1 MYIRFPRWPGEGG
14 GWLCWGLLRIS
25 SNGDDEMGAKS
36 KPKKIRGPKIPPPPP
51 QKKKFHAEFP
61 NLKKSSKTNLVIL
74 HLQNYVAWVYAGAT
88 TNLQIVL
95 NTPQNLYLNQAT
107 PKKILSKFPYP
118 KNSQN
123 GRFQTQK
130 NPSIIPMT

>member
-1 MYIRFPRWPGEGG
+1 MAGG
-14 GWLCWGLLRIS
+14 GRGGGCVGGYSRFQVMGMMKWGQ
-25 SNGDDEMGAKS
+25 NQN
-36 KPKKIRGPKIPPPPP
+36 PKRSVVQKFPPPPHT
-51 QKKKFHAEFP
+51 KKKFHAEFP

-95 NTPQNLYLNQAT
+95 NTPQNPYLNQAT